1 MKWMKERKKKRK
13 MKWERGGGEKNV
25 CQWFQTLKNQRCCN
39 LTIMVLY
46 STLYRIFVT
55 MHVNKKKYELVER
68 FWEETKR

>member
-1 MKWMKERKKKRK
+1 MNERKKEKKKNEMRK
-13 MKWERGGGEKNV
+13 GGGGEKNV

-68 FWEETKR
+68 F